1 MQLYLFKTDG
11 LIVLFSRHVRCATEA
26 IACAT
31 EWLIAEPVAA
41 SGDKRRKTENLV
53 VIVQNCTRC

>member
-1 MQLYLFKTDG
+1 MQLYLSKTDG

-41 SGDKRRKTENLV
+41 SGDKRRKNGKSSGDRTELH
-53 VIVQNCTRC
+53 

>member
-1 MQLYLFKTDG
+1 MQLYLSKTDG
-11 LIVLFSRHVRCATEA
+11 LIVLFFATIRCATEV

-41 SGDKRRKTENLV
+41 SGGKRRKNGKSSGDRTELH
-53 VIVQNCTRC
+53 